1 MTEVQTTAGIVR
13 GTVVDG
19 VASFKGVPFAAPPV
33 GARRFQAPAPPQ
45 PWDGVRDALDYGHT
59 APQGDYPPPLDK
71 LLTNFVNDGDDYLN
85 LNVWTPEQAIG
96 GDPRPVMV
104 WIHGGAF
111 VNGSGAIYDGTTFA
125 RDGVVMVSINYR
137 LGVNGFLWFGEGTP
151 NLGILDQIAALEWV
165 RDNIA
170 AFGGDPAKV
179 TIFGE
184 SAGGMSTATLLATP
198 AAHGLFGRAIVQSG
212 GGHIAMSPGSAIK
225 VARKYA
231 KILGVEPSREAV
243 AAADPKAIIAAQSAL
258 SVEMNKKP
266 FKRLWG
272 DAAANLLPFEP
283 VIDGTI
289 VPGLPETA
297 IAAGASADVDL
308 MVGSNAH
315 EGRLFLAPTGAAPK
329 VPPVVPYIY
338 ARTAGAKKPAA
349 TLKAYRKSRSTESW
363 GDITASFMTD
373 AYFRAPALR
382 LAEAH
387 PGTFVYEFQ
396 WETPQVPGLGSCH
409 ALEVPFV
416 FDGLDGSRYAALTGP
431 SAPKDLAAAMHKAW
445 IDFAVTGDPGWPA
458 YDHTTRSTMVFNKT
472 SGVEPDPRP
481 HDRRHWER

>member
-1 MTEVQTTAGIVR
+1 MVR
-13 GTVVDG
+13 
-19 VASFKGVPFAAPPV
+19 
-33 GARRFQAPAPPQ
+33 
-45 PWDGVRDALDYGHT
+45 
-59 APQGDYPPPLDK
+59 
-71 LLTNFVNDGDDYLN
+71 
-85 LNVWTPEQAIG
+85 
-96 GDPRPVMV
+96 
-104 WIHGGAF
+104 
-111 VNGSGAIYDGTTFA
+111 
-125 RDGVVMVSINYR
+125 
-137 LGVNGFLWFGEGTP
+137 EGTP

-315 EGRLFLAPTGAAPK
+315 EGRLFRTDRCRPK

-396 WETPQVPGLGSCH
+396 WETRRFPGWDH
-409 ALEVPFV
+409 AMPFEVPFV

-431 SAPKDLAAAMHKAW
+431 SAPRDLAAAMHKAW